1 MKLTFK
7 HIIKENIEDSPKIEN
22 LLFRLFN
29 REFFKIWR
37 DEDDD
42 SFKTGFR
49 FDNIADVLTYFG
61 EMVGLDYDV
70 VLYFFI
76 KWTLDPKSNWNHEV
90 GGDVFGEFQIDEFI
104 RWREYSPIYDI
115 LKKVG
120 WFNKK
125 FNTGEINYNDKKP
138 IKLNY
143 YDNMSFNDT
152 EGLYPNMVLSID
164 GWDDFAELFYDRD
177 LAEEAFSEEH
187 SDFFS
192 YYDTPMDEII
202 SDMTGKA
209 MDKVIESIPAYTD
222 KIMVGGQGVEDLY
235 EMGMPEEV
243 LGDDGD
249 FLDIN
254 PTFINTLR
262 TQIKNNEVDGED
274 VLEFLLSHNELGE
287 LERDMRSAYHSTIN
301 DVVENDVRDRAIEEI
316 TELFGSKPEWV
327 ENTKS
332 GDSAKYN
339 LKVPISTELI
349 DKVLQHYIDTEGAF
363 PEEQE
368 SYFID
373 VVKTLLDEESGLLEL
388 PNLDYYYPDTTKAK
402 ELFEESLDNYLEMSA

>member
-7 HIIKENIEDSPKIEN
+7 HIIKETIEDSPKIEN
-22 LLFRLFN
+22 MLFRLFN

-76 KWTLDPKSNWNHEV
+76 NWTLDPKSNWNHEV

-115 LKKVG
+115 LKKLG

-177 LAEEAFSEEH
+177 LAEEAFSEDFSE
-187 SDFFS
+187 FFS
-192 YYDTPMDEII
+192 YWDTPRDEII

-222 KIMVGGQGVEDLY
+222 KIMIGGQGLEDLY

-301 DVVENDVRDRAIEEI
+301 DVVENDIRERAVEEI

-327 ENTKS
+327 RNTKS

-349 DKVLQHYIDTEGAF
+349 DKVLQHYIDTEGVF

-402 ELFEESLDNYLEMSA
+402 EWFEESLDNYLEMSA

>member
-7 HIIKENIEDSPKIEN
+7 HIIKETIEDSPKIEN
-22 LLFRLFN
+22 MLFRLFN

-222 KIMVGGQGVEDLY
+222 KIMIGGQGLEDLY

-274 VLEFLLSHNELGE
+274 VIQFLLSHNELGE

-316 TELFGSKPEWV
+316 TELLGSKPEWV

-402 ELFEESLDNYLEMSA
+402 EWFEESLDNYLEMSA

>member
-262 TQIKNNEVDGED
+262 TQI
-274 VLEFLLSHNELGE
+274 
-287 LERDMRSAYHSTIN
+287 
-301 DVVENDVRDRAIEEI
+301 
-316 TELFGSKPEWV
+316 
-327 ENTKS
+327 
-332 GDSAKYN
+332 
-339 LKVPISTELI
+339 
-349 DKVLQHYIDTEGAF
+349 
-363 PEEQE
+363 
-368 SYFID
+368 
-373 VVKTLLDEESGLLEL
+373 
-388 PNLDYYYPDTTKAK
+388 
-402 ELFEESLDNYLEMSA
+402 

>member
-7 HIIKENIEDSPKIEN
+7 HIIKETIEDSPKIEN
-22 LLFRLFN
+22 MLFRLFN

-222 KIMVGGQGVEDLY
+222 KIMIGGQGLEDLY

-316 TELFGSKPEWV
+316 TELLGSKPEWV

-402 ELFEESLDNYLEMSA
+402 EWFEESLDNYLEMSA

>member
-177 LAEEAFSEEH
+177 LAEEAFSEDFSE
-187 SDFFS
+187 FFS
-192 YYDTPMDEII
+192 YWDTPRDEII

-209 MDKVIESIPAYTD
+209 MDKVILSIPAYTD
-222 KIMVGGQGVEDLY
+222 KIMIGGQGLEDLY

-402 ELFEESLDNYLEMSA
+402 EWFEESLDNYLEMSA

>member
-402 ELFEESLDNYLEMSA
+402 EWFEESLDNYLEMSA

>member
-7 HIIKENIEDSPKIEN
+7 HIIKETIEDSPKIEN
-22 LLFRLFN
+22 MLFRLFN

-115 LKKVG
+115 LKKLG

-177 LAEEAFSEEH
+177 LAEEAFSEDFSE
-187 SDFFS
+187 FFS
-192 YYDTPMDEII
+192 YWDTPRDEII

-222 KIMVGGQGVEDLY
+222 KIMIGGQGLEDLY

-301 DVVENDVRDRAIEEI
+301 DVVENDIRERAVEEI

-327 ENTKS
+327 RNTKS

-349 DKVLQHYIDTEGAF
+349 DKVLQHYIDTEGVF

-402 ELFEESLDNYLEMSA
+402 EWFEESLDNYLEMSA